1 VQDHR
6 LISIDQIRRLTG
18 PLMAAAANGGHIPDI
33 MARYFANGDDGTVV
47 WWMSYGAPVR
57 AQTPFLRGSLEFKGE
72 AGAAVVIADVF
83 DGREPQR
90 VDAHAARGGEA
101 TIPFRVELMLDSQLV
116 SYMHQYVEG
125 SPRLSDQHRALITRL
140 LRFAVKK
147 RIGYNPAFYFL
158 EALRNPDD
166 REREYARATACS
178 ILDLHT
184 MDDDH
189 FLATGEIRG
198 SPDIQEL
205 YRRDYGCETF
215 EATVKAYAN
224 GFVETAASPSLADS
238 GRGRLRYA
246 TLLGIAGI
254 HRRRPGTN
262 WVDIKKKCEAFD
274 DMLGEVGAEMGLERL
289 VAVRYFAG
297 ELDDFLPVQKGAR
310 IDRVLSRLKAAVWDL
325 ELLSMPAIRLAQPP
339 EFGVVVAYPCTADH
353 SLGELAR
360 SFTIELVVALTDDRY
375 PLPVYGLRDRILQ
388 KAMAIQGQGRP
399 WTRTRRLEEAELDAL
414 VHEREQQVIALCR

>member
-1 VQDHR
+1 V
-6 LISIDQIRRLTG
+6 
-18 PLMAAAANGGHIPDI
+18 AAAATGEHVPDL
-33 MARYFANGDDGTVV
+33 MARYFADGDDGTVV
-47 WWMSYGAPVR
+47 WWMTYGAPVR
-57 AQTPFLRGSLEFKGE
+57 ADTPFLRGSLDIKDE
-72 AGAAVVIADVF
+72 AGAVIVIADVF

-116 SYMHQYVEG
+116 SYMHQYVQG
-125 SPRLSDQHRALITRL
+125 SPRLSGQHRSLVTRL

-158 EALRNPDD
+158 EALRNPDN
-166 REREYARATACS
+166 REREFARATARS

-184 MDDDH
+184 MNDRH
-189 FLATGEIRG
+189 FLATGEIRP
-198 SPDIQEL
+198 SPEVQDI
-205 YRRDYGCETF
+205 YRRDHGCETF
-215 EATVKAYAN
+215 EATVEAYGNA
-224 GFVETAASPSLADS
+224 FVETEVSPSLADS

-246 TLLGIAGI
+246 TLLGIADI

-262 WVDIKKKCEAFD
+262 WVDIKKKCETFD

-297 ELDDFLPVQKGAR
+297 LLDDFLPVQKGAR
-310 IDRVLSRLKAAVWDL
+310 IDRVLARLKAAVWDL

-339 EFGVVVAYPCTADH
+339 QFGVVVAYPCTADRR
-353 SLGELAR
+353 LGDLAR
-360 SFTIELVVALTDDRY
+360 SFTIELVVSLADDRY

-388 KAMAIQGQGRP
+388 QALSIRGRARP
-399 WTRTRRLEEAELDAL
+399 WTRTRRLEVAELDAL
-414 VHEREQQVIALCR
+414 VHEREQQIIALCR